1 MVVLIEYGI
10 SSSRSVRSQTSW
22 MWLESKLIELG
33 MVGDESKK
41 YKISF
46 VLDRGP
52 MFSVYSMRHNKPFKH
67 EVKVRVHLGISR
79 KKRFRD

>member
-1 MVVLIEYGI
+1 
-10 SSSRSVRSQTSW
+10 

-33 MVGDESKK
+33 MVGDESRK

-52 MFSVYSMRHNKPFKH
+52 MFSVYSTRHGKPFKH
-67 EVKVRVHLGISR
+67 EVKVCHTGPISSISY
-79 KKRFRD
+79 

>member
-1 MVVLIEYGI
+1 
-10 SSSRSVRSQTSW
+10 

-52 MFSVYSMRHNKPFKH
+52 MFSVYSMRHGKPFKH
-67 EVKVRVHLGISR
+67 EVKVSKEYLCLGPTLEHSIN
-79 KKRFRD
+79 